1 MTDEPTLEEMEDRRR
16 QVLADPDSD
25 PNPGDTLEH
34 LDKQIFKAQMDI
46 SGTLERVRRD
56 HKFHLLDPQQA
67 YCVCGWLSE
76 IPKGWWS
83 VTLGDLSEQ
92 WQAHVEP

>member
-1 MTDEPTLEEMEDRRR
+1 MTVLRCRIHDSPLLWDDPMCDSGLTQADFDQKVTCEVEEIVKVVPHE
-16 QVLADPDSD
+16 
-25 PNPGDTLEH
+25 
-34 LDKQIFKAQMDI
+34 
-46 SGTLERVRRD
+46 
-56 HKFHLLDPQQA
+56 FHLLDPQQA

-92 WQAHVEP
+92 WQAHVE